1 MCPLPLMS
9 TGIGLILARSSG
21 GAMPP
26 FGSAGKCL
34 REEPNGQKR
43 AVRERNRRKHPP
55 AAGVQKTFYIPHQAA
70 ARNWGDYLT
79 GHYKALVRVRRA
91 ASGTCRIAPAADE
104 G

>member
-9 TGIGLILARSSG
+9 TGIGLILSRSSG

-34 REEPNGQKR
+34 REEPGG
-43 AVRERNRRKHPP
+43 VGRNELSANAI
-55 AAGVQKTFYIPHQAA
+55 AASTHRPHRCSENVFTYRHQAA

-79 GHYKALVRVRRA
+79 GHYKAPEQSHSPSLVNLGA
-91 ASGTCRIAPAADE
+91 
-104 G
+104 